1 MAETAN
7 PFNVLPANLFNL
19 FSTQGATTLQRHYM
33 AILLRVYG
41 LAEFSRAG
49 LSREVVIGEIV
60 DYLRSAGAEGEVA
73 AEMAEADEEVR
84 NAIPS
89 TAPSAALRAGLPTPS
104 GRGLRSADTG
114 QLTEH
119 DYAAY
124 LLRRLAETG
133 WVEREQHADYSET
146 IILPDYAFTL
156 LEAFRAIQDQKPR
169 EFAGQLYTAH
179 QLISGSRSKDF
190 SPALAVTQAYEN
202 VRQVVRGLNE
212 LNHNIRRYIERA
224 TRGHSPSEL
233 LQLQF
238 DDYARTLGHAYHALK
253 TSDHVSRYRRDIVA
267 RLRSWQRNREWLDR
281 TAEELAAQGRFTPA
295 QAAEEIDRY
304 MGFIRQVVR
313 GLNELNHNIR
323 RYIERATR
331 GRSPSE
337 LLQLQFDDYARTLG
351 HAYHALKTSDHV
363 SRYRRDIV
371 ARLRSWQRNREWL
384 DRTAEELAA
393 QGRFTPAQAAEE
405 INRYMGFIIHQLE
418 GLDPLLAEIDRRHA
432 QYLRT
437 SLRQIRYHIVSADG
451 GFKDR
456 LASLARHLAALLNDG
471 EMTLPEGAPGLQ
483 LHSVR
488 APDGNSFFTPPRRR
502 APFVTETIA
511 SPVLSLSD
519 LAALRLATLQ
529 DVTQALT
536 PDRVNRTVMGFFNG
550 HRALHVSELPAS
562 LLDDMH
568 SFTTIIAYSHHPDVE
583 YGLELVP
590 GDPVPIGPYRVAPF
604 QLYRLTA
611 DH

>member
-84 NAIPS
+84 NSIPS

-146 IILPDYAFTL
+146 ITLPDYAFTL
-156 LEAFRAIQDQKPR
+156 LEAFRAIQEQKPR

-202 VRQVVRGLNE
+202 V
-212 LNHNIRRYIERA
+212 
-224 TRGHSPSEL
+224 
-233 LQLQF
+233 
-238 DDYARTLGHAYHALK
+238 
-253 TSDHVSRYRRDIVA
+253 
-267 RLRSWQRNREWLDR
+267 
-281 TAEELAAQGRFTPA
+281 
-295 QAAEEIDRY
+295 
-304 MGFIRQVVR
+304 RQVVR

-405 INRYMGFIIHQLE
+405 INRYIGFIIHQLE

-536 PDRVNRTVMGFFNG
+536 PDRVNRTVMGFFNS